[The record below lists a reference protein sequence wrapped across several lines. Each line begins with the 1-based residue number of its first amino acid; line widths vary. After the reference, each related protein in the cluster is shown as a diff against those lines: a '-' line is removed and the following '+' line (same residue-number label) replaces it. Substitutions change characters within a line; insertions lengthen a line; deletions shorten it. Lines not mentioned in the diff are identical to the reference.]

1 MNTPASSSYD
11 YTLAPLAGEDGRF
24 LDRRPGMRDVERLFP
39 SSVSAQNGSLAVE
52 GGVSLV
58 AGPGM
63 GKTSLLRRLEKR
75 LSSERGLLTAFVEV
89 PDADGYPDE
98 GGFYGFL
105 GELVSRIDVG
115 LRAAAAQ
122 ASSTFDGV
130 TAALGDVPAYDI
142 DQEGRAMSPR
152 GFQRFIAGV
161 AQAGVHTPGVVLL
174 FDEVDHVVRAT
185 WKNAFLAALRFTF
198 QTSAGITPFYG
209 VWNLF
214 GDESLP
220 GSNYF
225 RNVTRPI
232 FFEPFAMGTEA
243 EPGERRLLVQRGFP
257 GLAPAAV
264 AHVGRVAGGHPQL
277 LQQVLGDLR
286 EALGAEDPA
295 RLATFSAI
303 DVENVLGAARIRA
316 EVALAT
322 SLLAATPALVKPLQ
336 MLISAPLPARALSR
350 ALFASGL
357 LDSDENGMS
366 CIPGRVRAA
375 L

>member
-1 MNTPASSSYD
+1 MSYA
-11 YTLAPLAGEDGRF
+11 YTLAALDGEDERF
-24 LDRRPGMRDVERLFP
+24 VDRRPGMRDVERLFP
-39 SSVSAQNGSLAVE
+39 SSVSAQKGSLAVE

-63 GKTSLLRRLEKR
+63 GKTSLLRRLERR
-75 LSSERGLLTAFVEV
+75 LATERGLLTAFVEM

-105 GELVSRIDVG
+105 GELAARIHTG
-115 LRAAAAQ
+115 LRAAARVAP
-122 ASSTFDGV
+122 SIFEPV
-130 TAALGDVPAYDI
+130 TAVLAEEPTYDV
-142 DQEGRAMSPR
+142 DQAAGAMSPR
-152 GFQRFIAGV
+152 GFQRFIAGL
-161 AQAGVHTPGVVLL
+161 AQAGVHSPGLVLL
-174 FDEVDHVVRAT
+174 FDEVDHVIRAS

-198 QTSAGITPFYG
+198 QTSAGMTPFYG

-232 FFEPFAMGTEA
+232 FFEPFAMGTETA
-243 EPGERRLLVQRGFP
+243 PGERRLLITRGFP
-257 GLAPAAV
+257 ALSAAAV

-277 LQQVLGDLR
+277 LQRVLADLG
-286 EALGAEDPA
+286 EALASEAPERVATLTED
-295 RLATFSAI
+295 
-303 DVENVLGAARIRA
+303 DVEDALGPERIQA
-316 EVALAT
+316 EEALAA
-322 SLLAATPALVKPLQ
+322 SLVSATPALLKPLQ
-336 MLISAPLPARALSR
+336 TLLRAPLPARALSR

-357 LDSDENGMS
+357 LDSDENEMAFV
-366 CIPGRVRAA
+366 PLRVQAA